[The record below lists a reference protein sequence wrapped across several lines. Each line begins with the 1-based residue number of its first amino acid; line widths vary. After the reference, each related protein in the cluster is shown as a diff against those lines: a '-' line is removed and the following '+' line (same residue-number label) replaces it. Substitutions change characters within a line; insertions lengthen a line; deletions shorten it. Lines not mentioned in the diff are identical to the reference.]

1 MGPTVFIQPVQ
12 VAIDLDRPLRPGD
25 ALVVEARQ
33 DAGEGELVVADGKEG
48 AVVGRY
54 TAARSDLL
62 VVSLETP
69 GEPRRVPWNTLRLRG
84 VVIGLRS
91 AL

>member
-1 MGPTVFIQPVQ
+1 MGPSVFIQAVN
-12 VAIDLDRPLRPGD
+12 VAVDLDRPLRPGD

-33 DAGEGELVVADGKEG
+33 EVEEGELVVAEG
-48 AVVGRY
+48 EGGTVVGRY
-54 TAARSDLL
+54 TATRSHVL
-62 VVSLETP
+62 VVSLEIA
-69 GEPRRVPWNTLRLRG
+69 GEPRHVHRDTLRLRG

>member
-1 MGPTVFIQPVQ
+1 MSPPVFIQPVR
-12 VAIDLDRPLRPGD
+12 VAVHLDRPLRPGD

-33 DAGEGELVVADGKEG
+33 DAGEGDLFVAEG
-48 AVVGRY
+48 EEGVVVGRY
-54 TAARSDLL
+54 TTSRTDLE
-62 VVSLETP
+62 VVSLEAA
-69 GEPRRVPWNTLRLRG
+69 GKPRRVRRDALRLRG

>member
-1 MGPTVFIQPVQ
+1 MGPAVFIQPVK
-12 VAIDLDRPLRPGD
+12 VEVDLGRLLHPGD
-25 ALVVEARQ
+25 ALVIEARQ
-33 DAGEGELVVADGKEG
+33 RAREGELVVAEGEGG

-54 TAARSDLL
+54 TTAGPDLL
-62 VVSLETP
+62 MAPLEVP
-69 GEPRRVPWNTLRLRG
+69 GEPRRMQRDTLRLRG

>member
-1 MGPTVFIQPVQ
+1 MGPSVFIQPVK
-12 VAIDLDRPLRPGD
+12 VGVDLDRPLRAGD

-33 DAGEGELVVADGKEG
+33 NAREGELVVAEGEGG

-54 TAARSDLL
+54 TTAQPDLL
-62 VVSLETP
+62 VVPIEIP
-69 GEPRRVPWNTLRLRG
+69 GQPRRVHRDTLRLRG

>member
-1 MGPTVFIQPVQ
+1 MGPTVFIQPVH
-12 VAIDLDRPLRPGD
+12 VAIDLGRSLRPGD

-33 DAGEGELVVADGKEG
+33 DVREGELLVAETEEG

-54 TAARSDLL
+54 TATGPHLL
-62 VVSLETP
+62 VVSLDAP
-69 GEPRRVPWNTLRLRG
+69 GEPRRVSRNSLRLRG

>member
-1 MGPTVFIQPVQ
+1 VFIQPVH

-33 DAGEGELVVADGKEG
+33 EAREGELVVAEEEG
-48 AVVGRY
+48 EAVVGRY
-54 TAARSDLL
+54 TAARPHLV
-62 VVSLETP
+62 VVSLETV
-69 GEPRRVPWNTLRLRG
+69 GEPRRVRRDTLRLRG

-91 AL
+91 TL